1 MKAFGAW
8 QVGVSDPASAR
19 AIAEAGCCGRLT
31 AALLAARGVHTPE
44 EAREFLREDIGLL
57 HDPMRMADMDK
68 AVRRVREAVAKG
80 EHVAVYGDYDV
91 DGLTASALM
100 TGWLKRQGLQCETYI
115 PERLTEGY
123 GISEEALCSLAE
135 AGVTL
140 LITVDCGVTA
150 AEQIRRAGELGMDVV
165 VTDHHECLGELP
177 DAVAVVDPHRK
188 DDEYPFKG
196 LAGVGVAFKLV
207 SALEGEENIEPLI
220 RQYGALAALG
230 TIADIM
236 PVTGENR
243 VLIRRGVWMLR
254 HEFLPGLDSLMAE
267 INVDKTRICGTD
279 ISFSLVPKLNAAGR
293 MGRVQVAFDLLM
305 ERDPRRAQQLAGEL
319 CTMNALRR
327 SVEDRVYQEAL
338 EIIGDVRHLEAPIV
352 LASEGWHHGVSGIVA
367 SRLAER
373 FGVPAVIICLEGE
386 DGRGSCRSYAGFNL
400 FAALEASQENLTSFG
415 GHELAAGLT
424 LKRENVDAF
433 RDQLADYYK
442 EHQGDKCQ
450 FPVYLDFAVDDP
462 SLLTLAEIDA
472 LKLMSPW
479 GVGNAPPALC
489 MRDVLIESLIPIGND
504 RHLKLQ
510 AVKNGVRFDC
520 VFFGVSVRELGMRP
534 GMKVDLAFEPGINDF
549 RGSRTVQLL
558 LRDVRPARAPDDPSL
573 RMAERFF
580 AGERML
586 PIENAMLLPDR
597 NALGRVWRYLTRRAR
612 RFDESAETL
621 LPEIALR
628 AGVPAQG
635 RVWVCLRVFDE
646 LGLIRLA
653 ETDDGVM
660 HIYIPRFEGKA
671 DLTTSRL
678 LKRLQ

>member
-8 QVGVSDPASAR
+8 QVGESDPASAK
-19 AIAEAGCCGRLT
+19 AIVEAGCCKRLT
-31 AALLAARGVHTPE
+31 AALLTARGIRTPE
-44 EAREFLREDIGLL
+44 EAREFLREDVGLL
-57 HDPMRMADMDK
+57 HDPMLMADMDK
-68 AVRRVREAVAKG
+68 AVARIRRAVETK

-100 TGWLKRQGLQCETYI
+100 TGWLMQQGLRCETYI

-123 GISEEALCSLAE
+123 GISEEALTGLSE

-150 AEQIRRAGELGMDVV
+150 AEQVARAMEKGMDVV
-165 VTDHHECLGELP
+165 VTDHHECLGDLP
-177 DAVAVVDPHRK
+177 AAAAVVDPHRK

-207 SALEGEENIEPLI
+207 SALEGPEKTEELI
-220 RQYGALAALG
+220 RQYGALTALG

-236 PVTGENR
+236 PVTDENR
-243 VLIRRGVWMLR
+243 MLIRRGVWMLR
-254 HEFLPGLDSLMAE
+254 NERLPGLDSLMAE
-267 INVDKTRICGTD
+267 INVEKSRICGTD

-293 MGRVQVAFDLLM
+293 MGKVQTAFDLLM
-305 ERDPRRAQQLAGEL
+305 EKDTRRAQQLAGEL

-327 SVEDRVYQEAL
+327 SVEDRVYQEAMEL
-338 EIIGDVRHLEAPIV
+338 LGDTRHVETPIV

-373 FGVPAVIICLEGE
+373 FGVPAVIICLEGDE
-386 DGRGSCRSYAGFNL
+386 GRGSCRSYAGFNV
-400 FAALEASQENLTSFG
+400 FAALESCQAELTSFG

-424 LKRENVDAF
+424 LKRGSVDVL
-433 RDQLADYYK
+433 RQRLADYYRQH
-442 EHQGDKCQ
+442 EGERCQ
-450 FPVYLDFAVDDP
+450 CYVTLDFEVDDP
-462 SLLTLAEIDA
+462 GLLTLDEIDA

-479 GVGNAPPALC
+479 GVGNSPPGLC
-489 MRDVLIESLIPIGND
+489 LRDVNVESLIPIGND
-504 RHLKLQ
+504 KHLKLQ
-510 AVKNGVRFDC
+510 AMKNGIRFDC
-520 VFFGVSVRELGMRP
+520 VFFGVSVKELGMRQ

-549 RGSRTVQLL
+549 RGNRSVQLL
-558 LRDVRPARAPDDPSL
+558 LRDVRPSRIPGDPSV

-586 PIENAMLLPDR
+586 PMENAMLLPDR

-612 RFDESAETL
+612 RFDEARDTL
-621 LPEIALR
+621 LPDIALR
-628 AGVPAQG
+628 ANVPALG

-646 LGLIRLA
+646 LGLIRLT
-653 ETDDGVM
+653 ETDGRMD
-660 HIYIPRFEGKA
+660 IYIPRFEGKA
-671 DLTTSRL
+671 DLADSRL
-678 LKRLQ
+678 LRRLQ

>member
-19 AIAEAGCCGRLT
+19 AIAEAGCCKRLA
-31 AALLAARGVHTPE
+31 AALLAARGIRTPE

-57 HDPMRMADMDK
+57 HDPMLMEDMDK
-68 AVRRVREAVAKG
+68 AVARIRRAVENG
-80 EHVAVYGDYDV
+80 EHVGVYGDYDV

-100 TGWLKRQGLQCETYI
+100 TGWLQRQGLACETYI

-123 GISEEALCSLAE
+123 GISEEALAGLAA

-150 AEQIRRAGELGMDVV
+150 AEQVRRAGELGMDVV
-165 VTDHHECLGELP
+165 VTDHHECLGDLP
-177 DAVAVVDPHRK
+177 EAVAVVDPHRK
-188 DDEYPFKG
+188 DDSYPFKG
-196 LAGVGVAFKLV
+196 LAGVGVAFKV
-207 SALEGEENIEPLI
+207 ISALEGPENTEALI

-236 PVTGENR
+236 PVTDENR

-254 HEFLPGLDSLMAE
+254 HELLPGLDSLMAE
-267 INVDKTRICGTD
+267 INVDKGRICGSD

-305 ERDPRRAQQLAGEL
+305 EKDGRKAQQLAAEL

-338 EIIGDVRHLEAPIV
+338 AALGDVRHLEAPIV

-386 DGRGSCRSYAGFNL
+386 DGRGSCRSYAGFNV
-400 FAALEASQENLTSFG
+400 FAALEAVQEELTSFG

-424 LKRENVDAF
+424 LKRDKVDDF
-433 RDQLADYYK
+433 RQQLAVYYRAH
-442 EHQGDKCQ
+442 EGDKCQ
-450 FPVYLDFAVDDP
+450 FPVYLDFAVEDP
-462 SLLTLAEIDA
+462 ALLTLDEIDA

-489 MRDVLIESLIPIGND
+489 MRDVMVESLIPIGND
-504 RHLKLQ
+504 KHLKLQ
-510 AVKNGVRFDC
+510 ALKNGVRFDC
-520 VFFGVSVRELGMRP
+520 VFFGVSVKELGMKA

-558 LRDVRPARAPDDPSL
+558 LRDVRPSRAPEDPSL
-573 RMAERFF
+573 AVAERFF

-586 PIENAMLLPDR
+586 PMENAMLLPDR

-612 RFDESAETL
+612 RFDEASETL
-621 LPEIALR
+621 LPEIGLR
-628 AGVPAQG
+628 ANVPALG

-646 LGLIRLA
+646 LGLIELT
-653 ETDDGVM
+653 ETDGIM

-671 DLTTSRL
+671 DLNTSRL